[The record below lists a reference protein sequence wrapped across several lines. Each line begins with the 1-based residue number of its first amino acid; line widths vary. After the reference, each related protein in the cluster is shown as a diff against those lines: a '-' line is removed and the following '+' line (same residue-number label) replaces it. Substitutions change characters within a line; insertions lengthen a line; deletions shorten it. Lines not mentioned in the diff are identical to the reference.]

1 MSMLMQMLMGRLR
14 NQNPQAFSQINNAMN
29 SGANPKDFMQQMMK
43 NGNIS
48 PEQMSSVLNQA
59 KSMNVPD
66 EVLREV
72 QNINK

>member
-1 MSMLMQMLMGRLR
+1 MLMGQL
-14 NQNPQAFSQINNAMN
+14 QSKNPQVFNQINNAMN

-48 PEQMSSVLNQA
+48 SEQMSGVLNQA
-59 KSMNVPD
+59 RSMGVPD
-66 EVLREV
+66 SVLKEV